1 MTQDF
6 NELVKFYHAKKLDGM
21 DFSQIRKEMKDKGI
35 DENTIKNII
44 REIDNK
50 ILSGDVKKPGKLKA
64 RELRLIG
71 WVLMIIGG
79 LATLGVYLQ
88 WFDVKGY
95 TIVAYG
101 PVIVGYL
108 MIVAARRAQKRES

>member
-6 NELVKFYHAKKLDGM
+6 KDLVDFYHAKKIEGM

-35 DENTIKNII
+35 DENIIKNVV

-50 ILSGDVKKPGKLKA
+50 ILSGEVKKSGKLKA

-71 WVLMIIGG
+71 WTLMILGG
-79 LATLGVYLQ
+79 IATLGTYFQ
-88 WFDVKGY
+88 WFDIKGY
-95 TIVAYG
+95 HIVAYG
-101 PVIVGYL
+101 PVIAGYL
-108 MIVAARRAQKRES
+108 MIVAARRAQKKIS

>member
-1 MTQDF
+1 
-6 NELVKFYHAKKLDGM
+6 M
-21 DFSQIRKEMKDKGI
+21 DFSQIRKEMQEKGI
-35 DENTIKNII
+35 DENTIKSVV

-64 RELRLIG
+64 KELRLIG

-79 LATLGVYLQ
+79 VVTLGTYFQ

-95 TIVAYG
+95 YIVSYG
-101 PVIVGYL
+101 PVIAGYL
-108 MIVAARRAQKRES
+108 MIIAARRAQKKSS